1 MRIGTKIGLGFAI
14 VLLLAL
20 SLGLLAVW
28 NMNLAATSASHMA
41 TKQVPAVT
49 VATEVERNSLDTMY
63 NIRGYTMSD
72 NEKMLVTGK
81 ELLAE
86 VQKQIQ
92 IAADLAKKEN
102 LPALAENAVKAGKA
116 AEDYKRLLEETVQ
129 GKKEVDEGI
138 AKRGH
143 AARDFTQQ
151 ITAVISDQEK
161 KLIAEIEKGL
171 EADKLVERTEKLIK
185 ANIIIDLGN
194 EIRIAAWQGMAQ
206 RDPAVFE
213 KVLPHFTK
221 IHEEVEAL
229 QKTARDPAN
238 IEQLKKVEAAA
249 VAYKDAAEAV
259 IKHEKDLAMI
269 AEKRGHAAE
278 AVVEAARSAAKVNI
292 EKTSTAAGEAAHSLE
307 SASTVMVVGVIIVI
321 LLGIAFAFFITK
333 GIVSALSRIIAEL
346 GACSE
351 QTASASEQVASGAQ
365 ALANG
370 TSETAAALE
379 ETSASLE
386 EMNSLVRQS
395 AQSSDAANSVA
406 AQAATAGDRGAQA
419 MTELGKAIAEIKANA
434 DQTAKI
440 VKTIDEIAFQ
450 TNLLAL
456 NAAVEAARAGDA
468 GKGFAVVAEEVRNLA
483 QRAGEAARNTSQLI
497 EQSVKSAENGVSL
510 SKNVTAVV
518 SEMTVASKKVN
529 DLVSE
534 VAASAKEI
542 SQGIEQ
548 SSKAVRQMDQVTQS
562 NAAGA
567 EENSAVGEEMSAQAQ
582 QLAQLVTQLESMIRE
597 TGKGGMPSAPVMQHK
612 TVTKTQQM
620 HQTHAPAMRQT
631 ATAHPTPMSTPK
643 NRTSQ
648 NLKPAGDASHEA
660 KHAIPFDDDQSN
672 QQTLNKF

>member
-28 NMNLAATSASHMA
+28 NMNAAAHNATNMA

-49 VATEVERNSLDTMY
+49 VANEVERTSLDTMY
-63 NIRGYTMSD
+63 NIRAYTMSD
-72 NEKMLVTGK
+72 DAKALEAGK
-81 ELLAE
+81 ALLAE
-86 VQKQIQ
+86 VETQIKA
-92 IAADLAKKEN
+92 AADLAKKED
-102 LPALAENAVKAGKA
+102 LPALAENAAKANKA
-116 AEDYKRLLEETVQ
+116 ATDYKRILGETEETKIAMREAYTLRV
-129 GKKEVDEGI
+129 KAAGI
-138 AKRGH
+138 FMDTVLALIK
-143 AARDFTQQ
+143 
-151 ITAVISDQEK
+151 DQEDK
-161 KLIAEIEKGL
+161 MKAEIAKGL
-171 EADKLVERTEKLIK
+171 EADQLLERFAKVRE
-185 ANIIIDLGN
+185 ANVIIDSGN
-194 EIRIAAWQGMAQ
+194 NIRILALQAQ
-206 RDPAVFE
+206 ALRDPKVFE
-213 KVLPHFTK
+213 KANQEFDHVN
-221 IHEEVEAL
+221 EAIAFL
-229 QKTARDPAN
+229 VKGARDPAN
-238 IEQLKKVEAAA
+238 IEQLKQLTQAAKDYKASADQYIALDHKLGEIGVRRGAAA
-249 VAYKDAAEAV
+249 A
-259 IKHEKDLAMI
+259 L
-269 AEKRGHAAE
+269 
-278 AVVEAARSAAKVNI
+278 VVEAARGASKVNI
-292 EKTSTAAGEAAHSLE
+292 EKTSAAATEAANSLQ
-307 SASTVMVVGVIIVI
+307 SASTVMVTGVIIVI
-321 LLGIAFAFFITK
+321 LLGICFSFFITK

-406 AQAATAGDRGAQA
+406 TQASAAGERGAQA

>member
-14 VLLLAL
+14 VLILAL
-20 SLGLLAVW
+20 LLGLLAVFS
-28 NMNLAATSASHMA
+28 MNTASANASDMA

-49 VATEVERNSLDTMY
+49 VASEVERNTLDTMY

-72 NEKMLVTGK
+72 NAKMLADGK

-86 VQKQIQ
+86 TQKF
-92 IAADLAKKEN
+92 IAQAVKLADDQK
-102 LPALAENAVKAGKA
+102 LPALAEHAAKATKA
-116 AEDYKRLLEETVQ
+116 ANDYKALLEETETL
-129 GKKEVDEGI
+129 KKAEEI
-138 AKRGH
+138 AQNKRG
-143 AARDFTQQ
+143 AAAEAFTSE
-151 ITAVISDQEK
+151 INDIIADQTK
-161 KLIAEIEKGL
+161 KLKAEIERGL
-171 EADKLVERTEKLIK
+171 EADKLQERTEKLAD
-185 ANIIIDLGN
+185 ANEIIELGN
-194 EIRIAAWQGMAQ
+194 DIRIAAWKSQAL
-206 RDPAVFE
+206 RDPTIFDKA
-213 KVLPHFTK
+213 LPQFDKMREIITSLTK
-221 IHEEVEAL
+221 NA
-229 QKTARDPAN
+229 KDPAN
-238 IEQLKKVEAAA
+238 IAQLKLVESSAAS
-249 VAYKDAAEAV
+249 YKIAAEEYLTITKNLAV
-259 IKHEKDLAMI
+259 VSA
-269 AEKRGHAAE
+269 KRGLAGE
-278 AVVEAARSAAKVNI
+278 AVVDAARAASKVNI
-292 EKTSTAAGEAAHSLE
+292 DKTSKAATAAATSLD
-307 SASTVMVVGVIIVI
+307 SASSVMVAGVAIVI
-321 LLGIAFAFFITK
+321 LLGIAFAYFITK

-351 QTASASEQVASGAQ
+351 QTASASEQVAGGAQ
-365 ALANG
+365 SLANG

-395 AQSSDAANSVA
+395 AQSSEAANSVA
-406 AQAATAGDRGAQA
+406 GQASAAGERGAQA

-510 SKNVTAVV
+510 SKNVTSVV
-518 SEMTVASKKVN
+518 TEMTVASKKVN
-529 DLVSE
+529 DLTGEVS
-534 VAASAKEI
+534 ASAKEI

-548 SSKAVRQMDQVTQS
+548 SSKAVRQMDQVTQG

-597 TGKGGMPSAPVMQHK
+597 TGRGSMSHTAPPARK
-612 TVTKTQQM
+612 TVTRTAVQ
-620 HQTHAPAMRQT
+620 QTHSAPAMRQT
-631 ATAHPTPMSTPK
+631 GNQPPIK
-643 NRTSQ
+643 NRSTLS
-648 NLKPAGDASHEA
+648 LKPVADATHEA
-660 KHAIPFDDDQSN
+660 KQAIPFDDDHSN
-672 QQTLNKF
+672 QQTLGKF

>member
-1 MRIGTKIGLGFAI
+1 MRIGTKIGLGFAV
-14 VLLLAL
+14 VLVLAL
-20 SLGLLAVW
+20 ALGLLAVFK
-28 NMNLAATSASHMA
+28 MNTAAANADALA

-49 VATEVERNSLDTMY
+49 VSNQVERNAADTMF

-72 NEKMLVTGK
+72 NSDMLKTGK
-81 ELLAE
+81 KFLADTQKFIDDAAKLAKTQNLPGLAE
-86 VQKQIQ
+86 SAAK
-92 IAADLAKKEN
+92 AGTAARTYADLLGLTEKTVAERDT
-102 LPALAENAVKAGKA
+102 ALKQRSLA
-116 AEDYKRLLEETVQ
+116 AQSFEEL
-129 GKKEVDEGI
+129 VDELI
-138 AKRGH
+138 L
-143 AARDFTQQ
+143 
-151 ITAVISDQEK
+151 DQ
-161 KLIAEIEKGL
+161 A
-171 EADKLVERTEKLIK
+171 EKLDSDISQNAGVGKVLERVAKIK
-185 ANIIIDLGN
+185 SANDVLDLGN
-194 EIRIAAWQGMAQ
+194 AIRIAGWQSMAQ
-206 RDPAVFE
+206 RDPEIFA
-213 KVLPHFTK
+213 KVVPNFTK
-221 IHEEVEAL
+221 IEELIAEFTKL
-229 QKTARDPAN
+229 ARDPIN
-238 IEQLKKVEAAA
+238 IARLNNIVGSAK
-249 VAYKDAAEAV
+249 AYKLAAETC
-259 IKHEKDLAMI
+259 ID
-269 AEKRGHAAE
+269 AEKRLLDI
-278 AVVEAARSAAKVNI
+278 AVRRGVAGDQVLEAARSASELNI
-292 EKTSTAAGEAAHSLE
+292 TKTNEASVV
-307 SASTVMVVGVIIVI
+307 ASTTLERSSSFMVTGVIVVI
-321 LLGIAFAFFITK
+321 LLGITFAFFITK

-497 EQSVKSAENGVSL
+497 EQSVKSAENGVNL

-518 SEMTVASKKVN
+518 SEMTTASRKVN
-529 DLVSE
+529 DLAGE
-534 VAASAKEI
+534 VAASTKEI

-597 TGKGGMPSAPVMQHK
+597 TGKGGMSSAPVMQHK

-620 HQTHAPAMRQT
+620 HQTQAPAMRQT
-631 ATAHPTPMSTPK
+631 ATAHPAPMSTPK

>member
-20 SLGLLAVW
+20 SLGLLAVF
-28 NMNLAATSASHMA
+28 NMNTAASNANDMA

-49 VATEVERNSLDTMY
+49 VANEVERTSLDTMY
-63 NIRGYTMSD
+63 NVRAYTLSD
-72 NEKMLVTGK
+72 DIKALEAGK
-81 ELLAE
+81 TLLAE
-86 VQKQIQ
+86 VEAQIKA
-92 IAADLAKKEN
+92 AADLAKKED
-102 LPALAENAVKAGKA
+102 LPALAENAAKATKA
-116 AEDYKRLLEETVQ
+116 AADYKRILGETEETKNAMREAYTLRV
-129 GKKEVDEGI
+129 KEAGVFMD
-138 AKRGH
+138 
-143 AARDFTQQ
+143 
-151 ITAVISDQEK
+151 TAEALIKDQEGK
-161 KLIAEIEKGL
+161 MKDEITKGL
-171 EADKLVERTEKLIK
+171 EAERLLERLAMLHEANAIIDGGNNIRIFALQAQALRDPTIFDK
-185 ANIIIDLGN
+185 ANK
-194 EIRIAAWQGMAQ
+194 EFE
-206 RDPAVFE
+206 AVS
-213 KVLPHFTK
+213 
-221 IHEEVEAL
+221 EAL
-229 QKTARDPAN
+229 AILVKGARDPAN
-238 IEQLKKVEAAA
+238 LEQLKRLTQATKNYKTAADSYIALDRKLGEIGVRRGAAA
-249 VAYKDAAEAV
+249 A
-259 IKHEKDLAMI
+259 L
-269 AEKRGHAAE
+269 
-278 AVVEAARSAAKVNI
+278 VVEAARGASKVNI
-292 EKTSTAAGEAAHSLE
+292 EKTSSAATAAANSLQ
-307 SASTVMVVGVIIVI
+307 SASTVMVTGVIIVI
-321 LLGIAFAFFITK
+321 LLGICFAFFITK

-497 EQSVKSAENGVSL
+497 EQSVKSAENGVNL

-518 SEMTVASKKVN
+518 SEMTTASRKVN
-529 DLVSE
+529 DLAGE
-534 VAASAKEI
+534 VAASTKEI

-597 TGKGGMPSAPVMQHK
+597 TGRAGQPSAPVAQHK
-612 TVTKTQQM
+612 TMAKTQM
-620 HQTHAPAMRQT
+620 HQTQAPAMRQT
-631 ATAHPTPMSTPK
+631 GTAHPTPMSTPK

-648 NLKPAGDASHEA
+648 NLKPAGEVSHDA
-660 KHAIPFDDDQSN
+660 KQAIPFDDDHSN

>member
-28 NMNLAATSASHMA
+28 NMSQAATSATNMA

-72 NEKMLVTGK
+72 NEKMLATGK

-86 VQKQIQ
+86 VQKQIE
-92 IAADLAKKEN
+92 IAAALAKKEN
-102 LPALAENAVKAGKA
+102 LPALAENAAKASKAASEYAKALAQTEAGKKA
-116 AEDYKRLLEETVQ
+116 M
-129 GKKEVDEGI
+129 DEGV
-138 AKRGH
+138 AKRGQ
-143 AARDFTQQ
+143 AAREFSQQ

-171 EADKLVERTEKLIK
+171 EADKLIERTEKLIK
-185 ANIIIDLGN
+185 ANSIIDLGN
-194 EIRIAAWQGMAQ
+194 EIRIAAWQSMAQ
-206 RDPAVFE
+206 RDPAIFE
-213 KVLPHFTK
+213 KVVPNFAK
-221 IHEEVEAL
+221 IREEVEAL
-229 QKTARDPAN
+229 LKAARDPAN

-249 VAYKDAAEAV
+249 VAYKEAAEDV
-259 IKHEKDLAMI
+259 MFHEKELAQI
-269 AEKRGHAAE
+269 AVKRGDAAE

-292 EKTSTAAGEAAHSLE
+292 EKTSTAAGEAAKSLE

-497 EQSVKSAENGVSL
+497 EQSVKSAENGVNL

-518 SEMTVASKKVN
+518 SEMTTASRKVN
-529 DLVSE
+529 DLAGE

-597 TGKGGMPSAPVMQHK
+597 TGKAGMPSAPVVQHK